1 MSADLYRVI
10 ALTSVETDATEC
22 ALSDDN
28 AVFQLIELAQQISR
42 VIKSDAGI
50 AVFRPEQ
57 GDASVVGIAKADSG
71 QALQLTKA
79 ATDVLAER
87 TRQISHEGWTP
98 EHDDEH
104 TCGELVQAAADL
116 CLYGTNFR
124 VVDPDGHQMIGWGLT
139 ERHRDDRRRQLV
151 IADALIL
158 AEIERFDR
166 DAAKGG
172 AA

>member
-50 AVFRPEQ
+50 AVFRPEH
-57 GDASVVGIAKADSG
+57 GDASVVGIAKTDSG

-87 TRQISHEGWTP
+87 QRQIDVKGWTP
-98 EHDDEH
+98 EHDDGH
-104 TCGELVQAAADL
+104 GGGSLSLAATAYIEWPHCVCSHSRD
-116 CLYGTNFR
+116 
-124 VVDPDGHQMIGWGLT
+124 VPVSWPWDPSDFKPK
-139 ERHRDDRRRQLV
+139 DRRTNLCK
-151 IADALIL
+151 ATALLL
-158 AEIERFDR
+158 AEIERYDR
-166 DAAKGG
+166 AAAKGG
-172 AA
+172 AT